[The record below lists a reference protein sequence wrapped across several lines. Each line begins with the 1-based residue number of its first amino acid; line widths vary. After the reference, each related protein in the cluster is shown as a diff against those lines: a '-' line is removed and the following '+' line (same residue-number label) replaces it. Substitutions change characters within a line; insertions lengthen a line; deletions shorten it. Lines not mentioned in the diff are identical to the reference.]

1 MTGSLAVKTSLFLD
15 LLAGRYISTIYS
27 IYLDIPNGHRGIET
41 LLALRRAVLLHSI
54 KILRARER
62 DTMLPNWRAH
72 IIPTHKTK
80 AQHWTAASCFKLN
93 NLFGK
98 VQAMENI
105 SHITK
110 HFRVFNVI
118 VARLTCLRQCTT
130 VIKVQGGRGTTGD
143 VRRQGSLWAG
153 LQPLP

>member
-62 DTMLPNWRAH
+62 DTMLPN
-72 IIPTHKTK
+72 
-80 AQHWTAASCFKLN
+80 
-93 NLFGK
+93 
-98 VQAMENI
+98 
-105 SHITK
+105 
-110 HFRVFNVI
+110 
-118 VARLTCLRQCTT
+118 
-130 VIKVQGGRGTTGD
+130 
-143 VRRQGSLWAG
+143 
-153 LQPLP
+153 